1 MEKKMNNKGFS
12 LVELIIVI
20 AIMVILVA
28 VLAPQYLRYVE
39 KSRVSSDVQTT
50 VELINVMQVLA
61 ADPDVSLT
69 ADSPSDSSS
78 AKYRATCAATSDKVT
93 ISTDLE
99 KALTDN
105 GMMDAAAIK
114 NIKYQSASYKTPA
127 LAVYLY
133 YDASKQVWTI
143 KTEGLDSS
151 GKIKTESNPAS

>member
-69 ADSPSDSSS
+69 ADSPSDSSG
-78 AKYRATCAATSDKVT
+78 AKYSATCAATSDKVT
-93 ISTDLE
+93 ISTDLG

-105 GMMDAAAIK
+105 GMMDATAIA

>member
-61 ADPDVSLT
+61 ADPDVSLDTTPAKKYSAT
-69 ADSPSDSSS
+69 AASG
-78 AKYRATCAATSDKVT
+78 ADKVT
-93 ISTDLE
+93 ISADLQT
-99 KALTDN
+99 KLSDN
-105 GMMDAAAIK
+105 GMMDTAAMGNVK
-114 NIKYQSASYKTPA
+114 FQSAAYKDTA
-127 LAVYLY
+127 IEIYLEY
-133 YDASKQVWTI
+133 ISTSKIWTI
-143 KTEGLDSS
+143 KTVGVDSS
-151 GKIKTESNPAS
+151 GKIPEKTS

>member
-1 MEKKMNNKGFS
+1 MKKKMNNKGFS

-28 VLAPQYLRYVE
+28 VLAPQYLKYVE
-39 KSRVSSDVQTT
+39 KSRVSTDVQTT

-61 ADPDVSLT
+61 ADPDVSLI
-69 ADSPSDSSS
+69 ADSKTSS
-78 AKYRATCAATSDKVT
+78 ADAKYSAICGANADTVT
-93 ISTDLE
+93 ISTELA

-105 GMMDAAAIK
+105 GMMDAAAIA

-133 YDASKQVWTI
+133 YDADKQVWTI

-151 GKIKTESNPAS
+151 GKIATPAGS

>member
-61 ADPDVSLT
+61 ADPDVDLKDGT
-69 ADSPSDSSS
+69 DYS
-78 AKYRATCAATSDKVT
+78 ATWDDTTDRVK
-93 ISTDLE
+93 IST
-99 KALTDN
+99 ALATELKNN
-105 GMMDAAAIK
+105 GMMDDNAMN
-114 NIKYQSASYKTPA
+114 NITYQSTAYK
-127 LAVYLY
+127 
-133 YDASKQVWTI
+133 DAGVKIELEYGSNKIWTI
-143 KTEGLDSS
+143 KTTNVDSS
-151 GKIKTESNPAS
+151 GRLPETP

>member
-28 VLAPQYLRYVE
+28 VLQYLKYVE

-78 AKYRATCAATSDKVT
+78 AKYSATCAANLDKVT

-151 GKIKTESNPAS
+151 GKIATPASP

>member
-1 MEKKMNNKGFS
+1 MKKKMDNKGFS

-69 ADSPSDSSS
+69 TDSKDTPADAMYS
-78 AKYRATCAATSDKVT
+78 ATCGTDADTVV
-93 ISTDLE
+93 IST
-99 KALTDN
+99 ALQTELKKN
-105 GMMDAAAIK
+105 GMMDEAAMK
-114 NIKYQSASYKTPA
+114 SIKYQSASYKSGDI
-127 LAVYLY
+127 AVWLY
-133 YDASKQVWTI
+133 YDATNKVWTI
-143 KTEGLDSS
+143 KTKTIDSS
-151 GKIKTESNPAS
+151 GKIPASDS